1 METPNYIKALVK
13 PNGKGK
19 ANARRVW
26 SIDLETV
33 WLPFFMA
40 TNTAGDTA
48 IPNEALGAP
57 LRLATNPDGAVR
69 FSKQG
74 RPVIKVAKDIS
85 DNIRLV
91 RENFVSGLQSYATK
105 VATDS
110 HDAYIAQCLKA
121 KEAGKPLIDHDS
133 VMLDKA
139 IAKMQAEAIAEAEVV
154 AEAEAVVA
162 EASKAEPG
170 KSGKSGKGKK
180 PELVT
185 A

>member
-13 PNGKGK
+13 PTSNGKAK
-19 ANARRVW
+19 ARRVW

-33 WLPFFMA
+33 WLPFFTA

-48 IPNEALGAP
+48 IPIEALGAP

-91 RENFVSGLQSYATK
+91 RENFVSGLQSYAST
-105 VATDS
+105 VAKEN
-110 HDAYIAQCLKA
+110 HEAYVAMVKKA
-121 KEAGKPLIDHDS
+121 VEAGKPLIDHDNAK
-133 VMLDKA
+133 LEKA
-139 IAKMQAEAIAEAEVV
+139 IAIMQAEAMAEAGKAEAEVK
-154 AEAEAVVA
+154 AEA
-162 EASKAEPG
+162 
-170 KSGKSGKGKK
+170 
-180 PELVT
+180 ELVT